1 MKNSWPI
8 RVKIKNINYHELT
21 MNYFC
26 VYLRFL
32 REAFISKEI
41 RSRGLLFLLYSITP

>member
-21 MNYFC
+21 MNFYC
-26 VYLRFL
+26 VCQRFL
-32 REAFISKEI
+32 RDF
-41 RSRGLLFLLYSITP
+41 FT